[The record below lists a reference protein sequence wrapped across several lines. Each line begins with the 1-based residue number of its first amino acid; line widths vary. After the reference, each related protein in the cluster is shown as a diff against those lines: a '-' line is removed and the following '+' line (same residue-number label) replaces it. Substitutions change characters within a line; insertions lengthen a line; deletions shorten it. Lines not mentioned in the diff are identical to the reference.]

1 MAIYVPIRKT
11 FEDGSAVEY
20 CYTVS
25 KNTGRLRVDKKTGDF
40 IELESLPFEEAA
52 GYVARVIYKLKK
64 HWAKGE
70 FPDAT
75 SWSA

>member
-1 MAIYVPIRKT
+1 MAIYIPIRKT
-11 FEDGSAVEY
+11 FEDGSSVEY

-25 KNTGRLRVDKKTGDF
+25 GNTGRLRIDKKTGDF
-40 IELESLPFEEAA
+40 TEIESLPFEGAVE
-52 GYVARVIYKLKK
+52 YVARIIYKLKK
-64 HWAKGE
+64 HRAQGE